1 MRKQRLFSIPV
12 VVLPV
17 FLLFFAAVTVNATD
31 DYKDPFFA
39 GVLSWV
45 MPGAG
50 QIYAHSYTKGS
61 LFVFGELIDKAALF
75 GLIFYINDR
84 YGRIPGGGQ
93 INWQGLNDTEKS
105 MIISYAVLSA
115 GFRIYTSLDAVY
127 TTRRFNR
134 LMGFSAG
141 LRISPLPR
149 EGSGF
154 GLNIELRRN
163 L

>member
-1 MRKQRLFSIPV
+1 MRTQKNSPFFLVVAS
-12 VVLPV
+12 VVLLSLAAPV
-17 FLLFFAAVTVNATD
+17 AAASD
-31 DYKDPFFA
+31 DYKDPFLA

-50 QIYAHSYTKGS
+50 QIYAHAYTKGS
-61 LFVFGELIDKAALF
+61 LFVFGEFIDKAALF
-75 GLIFYINDR
+75 GLIFYLNDR
-84 YGRIPGGGQ
+84 YDKV
-93 INWQGLNDTEKS
+93 NWQKLNDTGKG

-115 GFRIYTSLDAVY
+115 GFRIFTSLDAVH
-127 TTRRFNR
+127 TTQRFNR

-141 LRISPLPR
+141 LRVGPLPL
-149 EGSGF
+149 EGPGF